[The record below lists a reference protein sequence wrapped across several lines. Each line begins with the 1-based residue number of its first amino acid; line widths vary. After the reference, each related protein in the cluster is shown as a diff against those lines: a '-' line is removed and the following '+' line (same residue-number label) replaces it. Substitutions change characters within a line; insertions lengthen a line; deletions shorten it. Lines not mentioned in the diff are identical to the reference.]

1 MYSEHVKTA
10 SNGPPE
16 ILIPCATGSKD
27 QALREAI
34 VKFLLTL
41 AAVGIF
47 AVSGAALVRGSIPAG
62 TVLPVALHG
71 SLSSKHTQP
80 GQILKARIMQDV
92 PLGENGSIPAGA
104 YVQGKVISVTPAA
117 SGSGARIT
125 FEFDHLVM
133 SKSSLAITTSLRAV
147 ASTLEVTSAQIPQY
161 DDRGSSSW
169 ANTTHQVGGE
179 IVYRGGGH
187 VMNGGKVVA
196 EPIYDEGVLGRVREN
211 LEGDCEGAIDGNDRP
226 QALWLF
232 STNACGVY
240 GYRHIRVA
248 HKGRTPPIGE
258 ITLTSDRD
266 MNIRGGAGMLLRVI
280 RPPASAAGF

>member
-1 MYSEHVKTA
+1 M
-10 SNGPPE
+10 
-16 ILIPCATGSKD
+16 
-27 QALREAI
+27 
-34 VKFLLTL
+34 KFLLAL
-41 AAVGIF
+41 VAVGIL
-47 AVSGAALVRGSIPAG
+47 ALSGAALVRGSIPAG

-80 GQILKARIMQDV
+80 GQVLKARIMQDV

-104 YVQGKVISVTPAA
+104 YVQGKIISVTPAA
-117 SGSGARIT
+117 SGSGASIT

-133 SKSSLAITTSLRAV
+133 SKSSVAIAATMRALASNV
-147 ASTLEVTSAQIPQY
+147 DVMSAQIPQY
-161 DDRGSSSW
+161 DDLGSYNR

-179 IVYRGGGH
+179 VVYRGGGH
-187 VMNGGKVVA
+187 VMNHGRVVA
-196 EPIYDEGVLGRVREN
+196 EPINDDGVLGRVREN
-211 LEGDCEGAIDGNDRP
+211 PEGDCEGAIDGNDRP

-258 ITLTSDRD
+258 ITLTADRD
-266 MNIRGGAGMLLRVI
+266 FNIRGGAGMLLRTI
-280 RPPASAAGF
+280 RPPSPAPDAARTGE